1 VTIAQNA
8 PADTRAARRL
18 EGKIAVITGASQG
31 IGAEAARLFAQE
43 GAREGAR
50 VVLAS
55 RGADGLAAIVE
66 SIKADGGEGM
76 AVPTDVAD
84 AASVERLIERTVG
97 TYGRLDIAFNNAGL
111 GGAHRPLV
119 EITEEQ
125 FDRVIAVNL
134 KGVFLCLK
142 YEIPAMLAAGGGPS

>member
-31 IGAEAARLFAQE
+31 IGAEAARLF
-43 GAREGAR
+43 AREGAR